1 MNAIEAHVNY
11 CLQLNPT
18 LTPMDR
24 LYLINRVRNLV
35 GDAADTVPAQS
46 EPLANLDA
54 LVAGAVKN
62 GAIDDLGPA
71 KQILEAELM
80 ALGTP
85 TPSEANAKFWSEYQT
100 SPKAATDWF
109 FQLSRANNYIQT
121 RAIAKNIA
129 YTTPTEYGDLE
140 ITINLSKPEKDPKAI
155 AAAAH
160 AAKSGYPA
168 CQLCMEN
175 EGYAGRLDYPA
186 RANHRIIRF
195 RLSR

>member
-11 CLQLNPT
+11 CLQLNPA

-24 LYLINRVRNLV
+24 VYLINRVRNLV
-35 GDAADTVPAQS
+35 GDATQSIPAQAD
-46 EPLANLDA
+46 PLDNLDA
-54 LVAGAVKN
+54 LVAGAVEN
-62 GAIDDLGPA
+62 GAVDDLGPA

-85 TPSEANAKFWSEYQT
+85 TPSEANAKFWDEYQT

-121 RAIAKNIA
+121 RAIAKNIG
-129 YTTPTEYGDLE
+129 YTTPTEYGNLE

-175 EGYAGRLDYPA
+175 EAMPA
-186 RANHRIIRF
+186 VWTTLLAPTIASSA
-195 RLSR
+195 LA